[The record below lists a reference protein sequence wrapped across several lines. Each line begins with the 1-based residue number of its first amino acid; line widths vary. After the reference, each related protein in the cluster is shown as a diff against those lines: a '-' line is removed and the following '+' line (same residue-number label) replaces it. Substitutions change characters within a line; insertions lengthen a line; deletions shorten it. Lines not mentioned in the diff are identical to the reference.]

1 MPRRIIH
8 WFRRDLRI
16 TDNTALNA
24 AVAAAGP
31 EGEVIPV
38 YIASDWTGS
47 HGWTGPVRQEFLCG
61 CLDSLSKNLEVIGG
75 RLIIRRGDA
84 VAELEK
90 LAAET
95 GAVAIVANRDPDP
108 FGRAVEALLETNCR
122 DKGIGLSL
130 HKDACVHERDE
141 VLTGQGTVFR
151 VFTPYSK
158 AWFAQPKPEPTGAVK
173 RLSTPADIASL
184 PLPQPSL
191 WGLSSSG
198 ATLPE
203 SGERAA
209 RERLKKFLSGPIASY
224 GERRDLMGVEGTS
237 RLSQDLRFGLISP
250 RQIYSAAKR
259 VEETLPPEGR
269 KSVMKFLA
277 EIVWRE
283 FYMQLLWHYP
293 ELLEQEFNTSWR
305 GMEWPGLPEI
315 PDAFKRWCDGMTGFP
330 IVDAAMREL
339 AATGWMHNRSR
350 MITAMFLT
358 KDLHLDW
365 RLGEA
370 FFMRSL
376 VDGEIASN
384 NGGWQWSAG
393 TGADAAPYFRIQ
405 NPWSQTK
412 RYDPDGA
419 YIRKWIPELANVSS
433 IALLDPPTDGRPIA
447 HGYPLPMIDHATERD
462 RTLDLFARHKAR
474 VGEKIRKGE

>member
-1 MPRRIIH
+1 MPTRIIH

-24 AVAAAGP
+24 AIEAAGP

-38 YIASDWTGS
+38 YIASDWKGS

-61 CLDSLSKNLEVIGG
+61 CLDSLSKNLEAIGG

-90 LAAET
+90 LVAET
-95 GAVAIVANRDPDP
+95 GASAIVANRDPDP
-108 FGRAVEALLETNCR
+108 FGRAVEARLETVCR
-122 DKGIGLSL
+122 DKGVSLSL
-130 HKDACVHERDE
+130 HKDACVHEQDE

-158 AWFAQPKPEPTGAVK
+158 AWFAHPKTEPTGAVK

-184 PLPQPSL
+184 PLPQLSD

-198 ATLPE
+198 AALPE
-203 SGERAA
+203 PGERAA
-209 RERLKKFLSGPIASY
+209 RERLKKFLSGPIATY

-259 VEETLPPEGR
+259 VEETLPPDGR
-269 KSVMKFLA
+269 KSVMKYLA

-293 ELLEQEFNTSWR
+293 ELLEQEFNSTWR

-315 PDAFKRWCDGMTGFP
+315 PDAFERWCAGMTGFP

-370 FFMRSL
+370 YFMRAL

-405 NPWSQTK
+405 NPWSQAK
-412 RYDPDGA
+412 RYDPEGL
-419 YIRKWIPELANVSS
+419 YIRKWVPELANVSNAS
-433 IALLDPPTDGRPIA
+433 LIDPPADGRPIA
-447 HGYPLPMIDHATERD
+447 PGYPLPMLDHSAERD
-462 RTLDLFARHKAR
+462 RTLDLFARHKA
-474 VGEKIRKGE
+474 KGASAG